1 MIDKL
6 KQDILQS
13 MQTQS
18 HTIKYNK
25 QLIESAVRNYRDKTS
40 GDIWSELI
48 EWYDF
53 MRELTTNISEIKQ
66 ALIAYRELHNVLE
79 LIHKNEIFYL
89 CIYVIQLLGRRFQS
103 KASKNYRRSSLLTIW
118 LYFSFSMFTYIR
130 YFV

>member
-6 KQDILQS
+6 KQDVLKA
-13 MQTQS
+13 MQAQS

-40 GDIWSELI
+40 GDSWSELI

-53 MRELTTNISEIKQ
+53 MRELTTNINEIKQ

-79 LIHKNEIFYL
+79 LIHKNEI
-89 CIYVIQLLGRRFQS
+89 S
-103 KASKNYRRSSLLTIW
+103 KDAK
-118 LYFSFSMFTYIR
+118 
-130 YFV
+130 

>member
-25 QLIESAVRNYRDKTS
+25 QLIELAVRNYRDKTS

-66 ALIAYRELHNVLE
+66 ALIAYRELHSVLE
-79 LIHKNEIFYL
+79 LIHKNEI
-89 CIYVIQLLGRRFQS
+89 S
-103 KASKNYRRSSLLTIW
+103 KEAK
-118 LYFSFSMFTYIR
+118 
-130 YFV
+130 

>member
-1 MIDKL
+1 
-6 KQDILQS
+6 

-25 QLIESAVRNYRDKTS
+25 QLIEEAVKNYRNKTS

-79 LIHKNEIFYL
+79 LIHKNEI
-89 CIYVIQLLGRRFQS
+89 S
-103 KASKNYRRSSLLTIW
+103 KETK
-118 LYFSFSMFTYIR
+118 
-130 YFV
+130 

>member
-18 HTIKYNK
+18 NTIKYNK

-66 ALIAYRELHNVLE
+66 ALIAYRELHSVLE
-79 LIHKNEIFYL
+79 LIHKNEI
-89 CIYVIQLLGRRFQS
+89 S
-103 KASKNYRRSSLLTIW
+103 KEAK
-118 LYFSFSMFTYIR
+118 
-130 YFV
+130 

>member
-6 KQDILQS
+6 KQDVLKA

-79 LIHKNEIFYL
+79 LIHKNEI
-89 CIYVIQLLGRRFQS
+89 S
-103 KASKNYRRSSLLTIW
+103 KEAK
-118 LYFSFSMFTYIR
+118 
-130 YFV
+130 